1 MRTTSILLVVV
12 ATVMYATSASATRCG
27 DSMGHQLWHTT
38 VEDGW
43 EPIVNINDDHIQEL
57 GDWAVLEFN
66 KHVNCTVKFNK
77 VLSGR
82 QKHVSGM
89 NYELIIDVTH
99 FGGEDG
105 NYKAELYEQ
114 ELMKKRQLLSFT
126 KVK

>member
-1 MRTTSILLVVV
+1 MRTTGILLVVV
-12 ATVMYATSASATRCG
+12 VAVMYAISTSATRCG

-38 VEDGW
+38 VDDGW
-43 EPIVNINDDHIQEL
+43 EPIVNINDEHIQEL
-57 GDWAVLEFN
+57 GGWAVSEFN

-82 QKHVSGM
+82 QKLVSDV

-114 ELMKKRQLLSFT
+114 ELTKKGQLLSFT

>member
-12 ATVMYATSASATRCG
+12 LMVMYAINASATRCG
-27 DSMGHQLWHTT
+27 DSMGLQLWHTT
-38 VEDGW
+38 IENGW
-43 EPIVNINDDHIQEL
+43 EPIVNINDEHIQEL
-57 GDWAVLEFN
+57 GSWAVLEFN

-82 QKHVSGM
+82 QQLVSGM

-114 ELMKKRQLLSFT
+114 ELTKKRQLLSFT